1 MVKEEESSI
10 ERDCY
15 GNRITDPF
23 LIQQRREKRER
34 MASMTEEQK
43 AAEAAGVEVTR
54 MKPVTE
60 RGKALAACGLPWVE
74 ADFEAEAE
82 EKGVNPSELSAYAAT
97 MAAVEAE
104 RAPREAVAAAVEAV
118 GRMRHEDMAKVL
130 QAMVARGFDPGSQ
143 NRL

>member
-1 MVKEEESSI
+1 MNEEESGI
-10 ERDCY
+10 ERDYY
-15 GNRITDPF
+15 GNKITDPF
-23 LIQQRREKRER
+23 VIQQRREKRER

-54 MKPVTE
+54 KKPVTK
-60 RGKALAACGLPWVE
+60 RGKALAACGLPWIE

-104 RAPREAVAAAVEAV
+104 RAPRETVTAAVEAV
-118 GRMRHEDMAKVL
+118 GRMRHEDMAKVY
-130 QAMVARGFDPGSQ
+130 QSMIARGFNPHSQ
-143 NRL
+143 DRL